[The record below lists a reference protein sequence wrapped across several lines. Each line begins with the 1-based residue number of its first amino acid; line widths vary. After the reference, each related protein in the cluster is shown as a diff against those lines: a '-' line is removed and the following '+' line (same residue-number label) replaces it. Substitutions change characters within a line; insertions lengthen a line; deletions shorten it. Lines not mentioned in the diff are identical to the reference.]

1 MCYIVKFLGNSIKK
15 HSGCSERHF
24 LLASDRL
31 PVASVATRISTV
43 ADGVLLLPALG
54 ARISLTHAPAL
65 VVPSYSPKSGSPC
78 DSFGCYHGWAVGQD
92 YLKGGVRGFD
102 VHKRIRGRNRHIL
115 VDTLGI
121 PIANRVKAANM
132 SDRRAAAR
140 LLGGLGP
147 IFPTINT
154 VIADAGHQSRKL
166 TRLIKAEGYE
176 LRIVKRRKRA
186 FEVVG
191 LTWIVER
198 TFAWI
203 GRYRRVSKDYEHRV
217 QTSEKLSDLIAIR
230 LMLNR
235 LTKS

>member
-1 MCYIVKFLGNSIKK
+1 
-15 HSGCSERHF
+15 
-24 LLASDRL
+24 
-31 PVASVATRISTV
+31 VASVAARISTL
-43 ADGVLLLPALG
+43 ADCLLLLPALG
-54 ARISLTHAPAL
+54 ARISLAHASAL
-65 VVPSYSPKSGSPC
+65 VVPSCAPKSGSPR
-78 DSFGCYHGWAVGQD
+78 DSFGCYHGWAVGLD
-92 YLKGGVRGFD
+92 YRKRGVRGFD
-102 VHKRIRGRNRHIL
+102 AHKRIKGRKRHIL

-121 PIANRVKAANM
+121 PIANRVEGANM

-147 IFPTINT
+147 IFPTIKT

-203 GRYRRVSKDYEHRV
+203 GRYRRMSKDYEHRV
-217 QTSEKLSDLIAIR
+217 QTSETLIDLIAIR

>member
-1 MCYIVKFLGNSIKK
+1 
-15 HSGCSERHF
+15 
-24 LLASDRL
+24 
-31 PVASVATRISTV
+31 
-43 ADGVLLLPALG
+43 
-54 ARISLTHAPAL
+54 
-65 VVPSYSPKSGSPC
+65 
-78 DSFGCYHGWAVGQD
+78 
-92 YLKGGVRGFD
+92 
-102 VHKRIRGRNRHIL
+102 
-115 VDTLGI
+115 
-121 PIANRVKAANM
+121 M

-147 IFPTINT
+147 IFPTIKT

-191 LTWIVER
+191 LTWIIER

-203 GRYRRVSKDYEHRV
+203 GRYRRMSKDYEHRV
-217 QTSEKLSDLIAIR
+217 QTSETLIDLIAIR

>member
-1 MCYIVKFLGNSIKK
+1 
-15 HSGCSERHF
+15 
-24 LLASDRL
+24 
-31 PVASVATRISTV
+31 
-43 ADGVLLLPALG
+43 
-54 ARISLTHAPAL
+54 
-65 VVPSYSPKSGSPC
+65 
-78 DSFGCYHGWAVGQD
+78 
-92 YLKGGVRGFD
+92 
-102 VHKRIRGRNRHIL
+102 
-115 VDTLGI
+115 
-121 PIANRVKAANM
+121 M

-147 IFPTINT
+147 IFPTIKT

-166 TRLIKAEGYE
+166 TRLIKAGGYYE

-203 GRYRRVSKDYEHRV
+203 GRYRRMSKDYEHRV
-217 QTSEKLSDLIAIR
+217 KTSETLIDLMAIR